1 MTTEK
6 RWCGSSIKSIWTQR
20 PRWRRRGRRT
30 WRLGCFEIRYSHHL
44 CRCRRRCCTL
54 PRRSCSSP
62 SHYLDCPC
70 ILHKHSYEWSF
81 HRHELKKKMQNWNRI
96 ILLWKRMS
104 WCQFGNMQF
113 SNHSCWPIKHQ
124 NLDFEDSHFNFM
136 NFLCIVKVFHFAIFL
151 FQFDDWNDWNSFLK
165 SRKTFGGFKK
175 LWNGR
180 FLIKKS
186 WNWIKNPS
194 KISFNHFDGFF
205 LLA

>member
-1 MTTEK
+1 M
-6 RWCGSSIKSIWTQR
+6 I
-20 PRWRRRGRRT
+20 
-30 WRLGCFEIRYSHHL
+30 L
-44 CRCRRRCCTL
+44 
-54 PRRSCSSP
+54 SSP
-62 SHYLDCPC
+62 RT
-70 ILHKHSYEWSF
+70 E
-81 HRHELKKKMQNWNRI
+81 KKMQNWNRI
-96 ILLWKRMS
+96 ILLWKRRS

-186 WNWIKNPS
+186 WNWNENLQSSRFRFFICQQEWIENCMFPNWHHDLLFRLS
-194 KISFNHFDGFF
+194 LFHMLLYQMHF
-205 LLA
+205 LLLLLLR

>member
-1 MTTEK
+1 M
-6 RWCGSSIKSIWTQR
+6 I
-20 PRWRRRGRRT
+20 
-30 WRLGCFEIRYSHHL
+30 L
-44 CRCRRRCCTL
+44 
-54 PRRSCSSP
+54 SSP
-62 SHYLDCPC
+62 RT
-70 ILHKHSYEWSF
+70 E
-81 HRHELKKKMQNWNRI
+81 KKMQNWNRI
-96 ILLWKRMS
+96 ILLWKRRS

-180 FLIKKS
+180 FLIKNREIELK
-186 WNWIKNPS
+186 IRQ
-194 KISFNHFDGFF
+194 KISFNHFVGFF